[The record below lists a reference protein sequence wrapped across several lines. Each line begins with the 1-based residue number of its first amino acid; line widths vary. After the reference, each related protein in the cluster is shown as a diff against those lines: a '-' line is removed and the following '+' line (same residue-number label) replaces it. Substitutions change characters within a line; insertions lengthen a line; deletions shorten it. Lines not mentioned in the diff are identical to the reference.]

1 MLALKILGGIIFFYG
16 LLSLIRDIY
25 DEYTYTKVNN
35 NMKIY
40 ITLEKVDENIEY
52 FIREISNIKRKN
64 QFRNITIINLDN
76 NNDDII
82 FKKLKEEEIDIKIL
96 DNEELSVLNLIIE
109 HNALTYNELIKL
121 VNFPKKKIL
130 LTLNKLLG
138 LNLIRKNKIDN
149 KIYFMK

>member
-82 FKKLKEEEIDIKIL
+82 LKKLKEEEIDIKIL
-96 DNEELSVLNLIIE
+96 DNEELIKII
-109 HNALTYNELIKL
+109 
-121 VNFPKKKIL
+121 
-130 LTLNKLLG
+130 NK
-138 LNLIRKNKIDN
+138 NC
-149 KIYFMK
+149 Y

>member
-1 MLALKILGGIIFFYG
+1 MIVGI
-16 LLSLIRDIY
+16 
-25 DEYTYTKVNN
+25 NN

-96 DNEELSVLNLIIE
+96 DNEELIKII
-109 HNALTYNELIKL
+109 
-121 VNFPKKKIL
+121 
-130 LTLNKLLG
+130 NK
-138 LNLIRKNKIDN
+138 NC
-149 KIYFMK
+149 Y

>member
-96 DNEELSVLNLIIE
+96 DNEELIKII
-109 HNALTYNELIKL
+109 
-121 VNFPKKKIL
+121 
-130 LTLNKLLG
+130 NK
-138 LNLIRKNKIDN
+138 NC
-149 KIYFMK
+149 Y

>member
-1 MLALKILGGIIFFYG
+1 M
-16 LLSLIRDIY
+16 
-25 DEYTYTKVNN
+25 E
-35 NMKIY
+35 
-40 ITLEKVDENIEY
+40 
-52 FIREISNIKRKN
+52 
-64 QFRNITIINLDN
+64 
-76 NNDDII
+76 
-82 FKKLKEEEIDIKIL
+82 IL

-121 VNFPKKKIL
+121 VNFSKKKIL